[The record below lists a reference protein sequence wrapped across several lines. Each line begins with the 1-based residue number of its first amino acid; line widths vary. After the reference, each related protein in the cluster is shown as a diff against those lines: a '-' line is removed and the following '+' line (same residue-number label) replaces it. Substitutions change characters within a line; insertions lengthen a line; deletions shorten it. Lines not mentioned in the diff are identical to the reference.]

1 MELLDPTAKLTIFW
15 LILVDC
21 AGVETDMSNLLFEP
35 PLRFEGLPAEGFRV
49 FAIQDREE
57 RRRAIIN
64 AFHPALHELAEDLL
78 ERLGPS
84 AAAPLHAHLP
94 RLDWP
99 RGYQPFGTWLALS
112 REVQGYQAG
121 PQLNVGIHADHVA
134 LRLGW
139 DTAAATFG
147 RFEFLARH
155 GGIGE
160 EMARLAAEENLRFRV
175 YAAQPWPQGSRK
187 VYESATDWKSAF
199 AEVSRRGV
207 WFELGE
213 RREIPEEL
221 SWAGSPAL
229 GKDACRI
236 LKALLPLYD
245 RLAGHAEKDGS

>member
-1 MELLDPTAKLTIFW
+1 MKLLDSTANLTIFW
-15 LILVDC
+15 QILVDC
-21 AGVETDMSNLLFEP
+21 AGVETDMSDLLFEP

-134 LRLGW
+134 LRPDLPPRSS
-139 DTAAATFG
+139 AAAGASMWGARSSSTSSRMLVSNRTCFTGASRPDG
-147 RFEFLARH
+147 R
-155 GGIGE
+155 
-160 EMARLAAEENLRFRV
+160 
-175 YAAQPWPQGSRK
+175 S
-187 VYESATDWKSAF
+187 
-199 AEVSRRGV
+199 
-207 WFELGE
+207 
-213 RREIPEEL
+213 
-221 SWAGSPAL
+221 AGS
-229 GKDACRI
+229 CRG
-236 LKALLPLYD
+236 A
-245 RLAGHAEKDGS
+245 R

>member
-1 MELLDPTAKLTIFW
+1 
-15 LILVDC
+15 
-21 AGVETDMSNLLFEP
+21 MSDLLFEP
-35 PLRFEGLPAEGFRV
+35 PLRFKGLPAEGFRV

-64 AFHPALHELAEDLL
+64 AFHPALQELAEDLL

-112 REVQGYQAG
+112 REVHGYQAG

-160 EMARLAAEENLRFRV
+160 EMARLADEESLRFRV

-213 RREIPEEL
+213 RREIPDEL

-245 RLAGHAEKDGS
+245 RLAGHAEKDGK